1 MEKCSIVVPC
11 YNEQE
16 ALPIFYE
23 EMEKV
28 IASMK
33 ELEFEYVFVDDGS
46 SDETLAILR
55 VLASQDEKVHYV
67 SFSRNFG
74 KEAGILA
81 GLTESV
87 GDYVV
92 IMDADLQDPP
102 ELLPE
107 MYRAVKEEGYD
118 CAATRRVNR
127 KGEPPIRSFFAKLF
141 YKIMNRIAKVNMMD
155 GARDYRFMKRVM
167 VDAILSMKEYHRF
180 SKGIFGWVGF
190 KTKWIDFTNRER
202 VAGKTKWSFT
212 SLFKYSIE
220 GMVAFT
226 TAPLEWASFVG
237 LFFCFAALLLLI
249 FLFVRALLFGDP
261 VMGWPS
267 LACMITFFAGLQLF
281 VSGIIG
287 MYLAKAYNEIKGRP
301 VYIVREKKVED
312 EEKCINVGEV
322 PENVLKETS
331 GNIPEKAEE

>member
-1 MEKCSIVVPC
+1 MEKCTIVVPC
-11 YNEQE
+11 YNEEE
-16 ALPIFYE
+16 ALPLFYE
-23 EMEKV
+23 AVEKV
-28 IASMK
+28 TSSMT
-33 ELEFEYVFVDDGS
+33 ELEFEYLFVDDGS
-46 SDETLAILR
+46 RDETLA
-55 VLASQDEKVHYV
+55 VMKMLAEKDECVHYI

-74 KEAGILA
+74 KEAAMLA
-81 GLTESV
+81 GLAEST

-107 MYRAVKEEGYD
+107 MYKAVKEEGYD

-127 KGEPPIRSFFAKLF
+127 KGEPPIRSLFAKLF
-141 YKIMNRIAKVNMMD
+141 YKIMNRIAKLNMMD

-190 KTKWIDFTNRER
+190 NTKWFDFSNRER
-202 VAGKTKWSFT
+202 VAGKSKWSFF
-212 SLFKYSIE
+212 SLFSYSIE
-220 GMVAFT
+220 GMVAFS

-237 LFFCFAALLLLI
+237 LFFCALALI
-249 FLFVRALLFGDP
+249 AVVFLFVRALLFGDK

-287 MYLAKAYNEIKGRP
+287 MYLAKAYNEIKDRP
-301 VYIVREKKVED
+301 IYIIREKK
-312 EEKCINVGEV
+312 
-322 PENVLKETS
+322 
-331 GNIPEKAEE
+331 

>member
-11 YNEQE
+11 YNEEE
-16 ALPIFYE
+16 ALPLFYE
-23 EMEKV
+23 AVENV
-28 IASMK
+28 ISTMQ
-33 ELEFEYVFVDDGS
+33 ELEFEYIFVDDGS
-46 SDETLAILR
+46 RDQTLSVLR
-55 VLASQDEKVHYV
+55 TLSEKDEKVHYI
-67 SFSRNFG
+67 SFSFNFG

-81 GLTESV
+81 GLTESR

-107 MYRAVKEEGYD
+107 MYKAVKEEGYD

-127 KGEPPIRSFFAKLF
+127 KGEPPIRSFFARMF
-141 YKIMNRIAKVNMMD
+141 YRIMNRIAKLNMMD

-190 KTKWIDFTNRER
+190 ETKWINFENRER
-202 VAGKTKWSFT
+202 VAGKTKWSFF

-220 GMVAFT
+220 GIVAFS

-237 LFFCFAALLLLI
+237 LLFCILALI
-249 FLFVRALLFGDP
+249 AVVFLFIRALIFGDP

-287 MYLAKAYNEIKGRP
+287 MYLAKAYNEIKNRP
-301 VYIVREKKVED
+301 VYIIREKK
-312 EEKCINVGEV
+312 
-322 PENVLKETS
+322 
-331 GNIPEKAEE
+331 

>member
-11 YNEQE
+11 YNEEE
-16 ALPIFYE
+16 ALPLFYE
-23 EMEKV
+23 AVEKV
-28 IASMK
+28 TSSMP
-33 ELEFEYVFVDDGS
+33 ELEFEYLFVDDGS
-46 SDETLAILR
+46 RDETFSVMKAM
-55 VLASQDEKVHYV
+55 AEKDPRVHYI

-74 KEAGILA
+74 KEAAMLA
-81 GLTESV
+81 GLAEST

-127 KGEPPIRSFFAKLF
+127 KGEPPIRSLFAKLF
-141 YKIMNRIAKVNMMD
+141 YKIMNKIAKLNMMD

-190 KTKWIDFTNRER
+190 RTKWIDFSNRER
-202 VAGKTKWSFT
+202 VAGKSKWSFF
-212 SLFKYSIE
+212 SLFSYSIE

-237 LFFCFAALLLLI
+237 LFFCVLALLAVV
-249 FLFVRALLFGDP
+249 FLFVRALLFGDK

-287 MYLAKAYNEIKGRP
+287 MYLAKAYNEIKDRP
-301 VYIVREKKVED
+301 IYIIREKK
-312 EEKCINVGEV
+312 
-322 PENVLKETS
+322 
-331 GNIPEKAEE
+331 

>member
-1 MEKCSIVVPC
+1 MEKCTIIVPC
-11 YNEQE
+11 YNEEE
-16 ALPIFYE
+16 ALPLFYE
-23 EMEKV
+23 ETEKTV
-28 IASMK
+28 STMT
-33 ELEFEYVFVDDGS
+33 ELEFEYLFVDDGS
-46 SDETLAILR
+46 RDRTLEVMR
-55 VLASQDEKVHYV
+55 ELASKDEKVHYV

-74 KEAGILA
+74 KEAAMFA
-81 GLTESV
+81 GLSEAT

-118 CAATRRVNR
+118 CAATRRIDR
-127 KGEPPIRSFFAKLF
+127 KGEPIIRSAFARAFYRIMNKMAKL
-141 YKIMNRIAKVNMMD
+141 NMMD

-190 KTKWIDFTNRER
+190 QTKWIDFENRER
-202 VAGKTKWSFT
+202 VAGKTKWSFF
-212 SLFKYSIE
+212 SLFRYSLE
-220 GMVAFT
+220 GMVAFS

-237 LFFCFAALLLLI
+237 LFFCFVALVLLI
-249 FLFVRALLFGDP
+249 FLFIRALIFGDP
-261 VMGWPS
+261 VIGWPS

-301 VYIVREKKVED
+301 IYIIREKK
-312 EEKCINVGEV
+312 
-322 PENVLKETS
+322 
-331 GNIPEKAEE
+331 

>member
-11 YNEQE
+11 YNEEE
-16 ALPIFYE
+16 ALPLFYE
-23 EMEKV
+23 EVEKV
-28 IASMK
+28 TSSMP
-33 ELEFEYVFVDDGS
+33 ELEFEYLFVDDGS
-46 SDETLAILR
+46 RDETFSVMKAM
-55 VLASQDEKVHYV
+55 AEKDPRVHYI

-74 KEAGILA
+74 KEAAMLA
-81 GLTESV
+81 GLAEST

-127 KGEPPIRSFFAKLF
+127 KGEPPIRSLFAKLF
-141 YKIMNRIAKVNMMD
+141 YKIMNKIAKLNMMD

-190 KTKWIDFTNRER
+190 RTKWIDFSNRER
-202 VAGKTKWSFT
+202 VAGKSKWSFF
-212 SLFKYSIE
+212 SLFSYSIE

-237 LFFCFAALLLLI
+237 LFFCVLALLAVV
-249 FLFVRALLFGDP
+249 FLFVRALLFGDK

-287 MYLAKAYNEIKGRP
+287 MYLAKAYNEIKDRP
-301 VYIVREKKVED
+301 IYIIREKK
-312 EEKCINVGEV
+312 
-322 PENVLKETS
+322 
-331 GNIPEKAEE
+331 

>member
-16 ALPIFYE
+16 ALPFFYE
-23 EMEKV
+23 AVEAVIGEMR
-28 IASMK
+28 
-33 ELEFEYVFVDDGS
+33 ELEFEYIFVDDGS
-46 SDETLAILR
+46 HDGTLSILR
-55 VLASQDEKVHYV
+55 SLSEKDAKVHYV

-81 GLTESV
+81 GLTESR

-127 KGEPPIRSFFAKLF
+127 KGEPPIRSFFARMF
-141 YKIMNRIAKVNMMD
+141 YRIMNRIAKLNMMD

-190 KTKWIDFTNRER
+190 ETKWLNFENRER
-202 VAGKTKWSFT
+202 VAGKTKWSFF

-220 GMVAFT
+220 GMVAFS

-237 LFFCFAALLLLI
+237 LLFCVLALIAVI
-249 FLFVRALLFGDP
+249 FLFIRALLFGDP

-287 MYLAKAYNEIKGRP
+287 MYLAKAYNEIKDRP
-301 VYIVREKKVED
+301 VYIVRERK
-312 EEKCINVGEV
+312 
-322 PENVLKETS
+322 
-331 GNIPEKAEE
+331 

>member
-11 YNEQE
+11 YNEEE
-16 ALPIFYE
+16 ALPLFYE
-23 EMEKV
+23 AVENV
-28 IASMK
+28 ISSIQ

-46 SDETLAILR
+46 RDGTLEILR
-55 VLASQDEKVHYV
+55 SLSAKDEKVHYV

-81 GLTESV
+81 GLTESS

-107 MYRAVKEEGYD
+107 MYKAVKEEGYD

-127 KGEPPIRSFFAKLF
+127 KGEPPIRSLFAKMF
-141 YKIMNRIAKVNMMD
+141 YRIMNRVAKLNMMD

-190 KTKWIDFTNRER
+190 NTKWIDFTNRER
-202 VAGKTKWSFT
+202 VAGKTKWSFF

-220 GMVAFT
+220 GIVAFS

-237 LFFCFAALLLLI
+237 LIFCLLALVAVI
-249 FLFVRALLFGDP
+249 FLFIRALLFGDP
-261 VMGWPS
+261 VIGWPS

-287 MYLAKAYNEIKGRP
+287 MYLAKAYNEIKDRP
-301 VYIVREKKVED
+301 VYIIREKK
-312 EEKCINVGEV
+312 
-322 PENVLKETS
+322 
-331 GNIPEKAEE
+331 

>member
-1 MEKCSIVVPC
+1 MEKCTIVVPC
-11 YNEQE
+11 YNEEE
-16 ALPIFYE
+16 ALPLFYE
-23 EMEKV
+23 AVEKV
-28 IASMK
+28 IVTIP
-33 ELEFEYVFVDDGS
+33 ELEFEYIFVDDGS
-46 SDETLAILR
+46 RDGTLGVMKA
-55 VLASQDEKVHYV
+55 LAEGDGKVHYI

-74 KEAGILA
+74 KEAAMLA
-81 GLTESV
+81 GLTKSA

-92 IMDADLQDPP
+92 VMDADLQDPP
-102 ELLPE
+102 ELLPD

-127 KGEPPIRSFFAKLF
+127 KGEPPIRSLFAKLF
-141 YKIMNRIAKVNMMD
+141 YRIMNRMAKLNMMD

-190 KTKWIDFTNRER
+190 QTRWFDFANRER
-202 VAGKTKWSFT
+202 VAGKTKWSFF

-220 GMVAFT
+220 GMVAFS

-237 LFFCFAALLLLI
+237 LLFCVLALVAVI
-249 FLFVRALLFGDP
+249 FLFIRALLFGDP

-287 MYLAKAYNEIKGRP
+287 MYLAKAYNEIKDRP
-301 VYIVREKKVED
+301 VYIIREQK
-312 EEKCINVGEV
+312 
-322 PENVLKETS
+322 
-331 GNIPEKAEE
+331 

>member
-11 YNEQE
+11 YNEEE
-16 ALPIFYE
+16 ALPLFYE
-23 EMEKV
+23 AVENV
-28 IASMK
+28 ISSMQ

-46 SDETLAILR
+46 RDGTLEILR
-55 VLASQDEKVHYV
+55 SLSAKDEKVHYV

-81 GLTESV
+81 GLTESS

-107 MYRAVKEEGYD
+107 MYKAVKEEGYD

-127 KGEPPIRSFFAKLF
+127 KGEPPIRSLFAKMF
-141 YKIMNRIAKVNMMD
+141 YRIMNRVAKLNMMD

-190 KTKWIDFTNRER
+190 NTKWIDFTNRER
-202 VAGKTKWSFT
+202 VAGKTKWSFF

-220 GMVAFT
+220 GIVAFS

-237 LFFCFAALLLLI
+237 LIFCLLALVAVI
-249 FLFVRALLFGDP
+249 FLFIRALLFGDP

-287 MYLAKAYNEIKGRP
+287 MYLAKAYNEIKDRP
-301 VYIVREKKVED
+301 VYIIREKK
-312 EEKCINVGEV
+312 
-322 PENVLKETS
+322 
-331 GNIPEKAEE
+331 

>member
-11 YNEQE
+11 YNEEE
-16 ALPIFYE
+16 ALPLFYE
-23 EMEKV
+23 ATEKV
-28 IASMK
+28 IATMPQ
-33 ELEFEYVFVDDGS
+33 LEFEYIFVDDGS
-46 SDETLAILR
+46 RDQTLAI
-55 VLASQDEKVHYV
+55 AQDLNRKDPKVHYV

-74 KEAGILA
+74 KEAAILA
-81 GLTESV
+81 GLTEST

-107 MYRAVKEEGYD
+107 MYQAVKEEGYD

-127 KGEPPIRSFFAKLF
+127 KGEPPIRSFFARLF
-141 YKIMNRIAKVNMMD
+141 YRIMNRIAKLNMVD

-190 KTKWIDFTNRER
+190 NTKWIGFENRER
-202 VAGKTKWSFT
+202 VAGSTKWSFF

-237 LFFCFAALLLLI
+237 LIFCVLALI
-249 FLFVRALLFGDP
+249 AVVFLFIRALIFGDP

-267 LACMITFFAGLQLF
+267 LACMITFFSGLQLF

-287 MYLAKAYNEIKGRP
+287 MYLAKAYNEIKDRP
-301 VYIVREKKVED
+301 VYIIREKK
-312 EEKCINVGEV
+312 
-322 PENVLKETS
+322 
-331 GNIPEKAEE
+331 